1 MRLNAETKIFDPYDG
16 DKYLITLQPEL
27 AIRPTD
33 VIELEFITRYD
44 QGDSVILYRPRKP
57 GETGW
62 AGDGTKMTL
71 AFKYP
76 DDADRFVVA
85 LCELNNNIKM
95 SQADR

>member
-1 MRLNAETKIFDPYDG
+1 MNAETKIFDPYNG
-16 DKYLITLQPEL
+16 DASLIALQPEL
-27 AIRPTD
+27 AIRPTE

-44 QGDSVILYRPRKP
+44 QGDSVILHRPRKP

-62 AGDGTKMTL
+62 AGDGTKMIL
-71 AFKYP
+71 AFKHP

-85 LCELNNNIKM
+85 LCELNDKIKM